1 MSLPVT
7 RRILHAIHK
16 ENLHDIPTQKMDI
29 FNLEVP
35 VEVPGVDSNIL
46 IPKNTWE
53 NKDDYDRTLLKLAT
67 LFQNNFKTYAKDCG
81 PEVFEAG
88 PHY

>member
-1 MSLPVT
+1 MSLPAT

-16 ENLHDIPTQKMDI
+16 ENLHTYPTQKLDI
-29 FNLEVP
+29 FNLNVP
-35 VEVPGVDSNIL
+35 TECPGVDPKIL
-46 IPKNTWE
+46 MPKDSWE
-53 NKDDYDRTLLKLAT
+53 NKEDYDRTLVKLAT
-67 LFQNNFKTYAKDCG
+67 LFQQNFKTYSKDCG